1 MKKNPKK
8 FSNFTNLFLFSNKS
22 RPKLTLKK
30 SFSLNNITNSNKNN
44 AKVVRILNSINN
56 TQFNN
61 NIRTK
66 SNKIILDGDSLKIR
80 NDQINKE
87 INKKRKILIKIKE
100 ENKKKDEE
108 IDKQSN
114 LLDDILNI
122 NKKVYLETL
131 NIFDKDKIN
140 NGKYNNELINN
151 LWIQYHELVEKNN
164 LIDSEIKKYKK
175 NEKNTKYNE
184 LIIENKILRDQYN
197 KYKYLY
203 QELEKK
209 NSLYEKKMSNKSD
222 IENEILQKNFEILQL
237 QEILK
242 QNSAINIKYIKEKE
256 NLKKKILLYQS
267 KNKEMN
273 NKIKKLNQ
281 NYNYILM
288 SKKDLEDNFYLMYN
302 NNEDISSN
310 INSNNVSSIINKSEE
325 IKKDNIN
332 TVDEEKITNIESEI
346 NIKKNKNIKD
356 ENEDKNNIKNNE
368 SFSEKNSFLSNN
380 NNENEN
386 TNANEN

>member
-131 NIFDKDKIN
+131 NIFDKDKI
-140 NGKYNNELINN
+140 
-151 LWIQYHELVEKNN
+151 KN
-164 LIDSEIKKYKK
+164 Y
-175 NEKNTKYNE
+175 
-184 LIIENKILRDQYN
+184 
-197 KYKYLY
+197 
-203 QELEKK
+203 
-209 NSLYEKKMSNKSD
+209 
-222 IENEILQKNFEILQL
+222 F
-237 QEILK
+237 
-242 QNSAINIKYIKEKE
+242 
-256 NLKKKILLYQS
+256 
-267 KNKEMN
+267 
-273 NKIKKLNQ
+273 
-281 NYNYILM
+281 
-288 SKKDLEDNFYLMYN
+288 
-302 NNEDISSN
+302 
-310 INSNNVSSIINKSEE
+310 
-325 IKKDNIN
+325 
-332 TVDEEKITNIESEI
+332 
-346 NIKKNKNIKD
+346 
-356 ENEDKNNIKNNE
+356 
-368 SFSEKNSFLSNN
+368 
-380 NNENEN
+380 
-386 TNANEN
+386 